1 MYNQYKSIFKATTLF
16 GGTQVCQILFNL
28 LRSKSIALLIGA
40 TGMGITTM
48 YNSSL
53 TLIITLFGMGI
64 NISVVNHLTKAY
76 DKGDEENI
84 SLITTV
90 FRRLL
95 LILSL
100 LGMIAV
106 IAFSPLLS
114 LWSFGDNSETLN
126 YCLLSVLVVMTL
138 LQQGNTA
145 ILVSMKHVKYTA
157 MSSVLSSLAT
167 LLVSVPFFYFMR
179 YEGIVPGMIFSSVC
193 SYIIS
198 LYFVSK
204 IKIKK
209 TTVSM
214 HTVVKYSKIFISLGM
229 AMVLSQ
235 LFGSLSLY
243 VINISVKSLGGLVD
257 LGFYNSAVYIVT
269 YSVMLVFSS
278 MASDYYPRLLSSLK
292 DRMFMNSVI
301 NQQTEIIILLAVP
314 ILSAMIFFTPL
325 VVRIILSSEFL
336 VIIPLLRIL
345 CIGMFLKS
353 ISYALGY
360 VSLAHGE
367 KNVYFCIEGIYSNLA
382 TVILSV
388 FFYWMYGLEGLGY
401 AMVVDFLLYF
411 FVIYIVDKYR
421 YGYIIDRR
429 VIMLVITSVLFL
441 SAMFS
446 MSFLLTEQCFY
457 VSGGFFLVVISALY
471 LYTLKKRV
479 STKKETA

>member
-1 MYNQYKSIFKATTLF
+1 MG
-16 GGTQVCQILFNL
+16 GGTWV
-28 LRSKSIALLIGA
+28 
-40 TGMGITTM
+40 
-48 YNSSL
+48 Y
-53 TLIITLFGMGI
+53 
-64 NISVVNHLTKAY
+64 
-76 DKGDEENI
+76 
-84 SLITTV
+84 
-90 FRRLL
+90 
-95 LILSL
+95 
-100 LGMIAV
+100 LGTFV
-106 IAFSPLLS
+106 
-114 LWSFGDNSETLN
+114 
-126 YCLLSVLVVMTL
+126 
-138 LQQGNTA
+138 
-145 ILVSMKHVKYTA
+145 
-157 MSSVLSSLAT
+157 
-167 LLVSVPFFYFMR
+167 R

-193 SYIIS
+193 SYLIS

-204 IKIKK
+204 INIKK
-209 TTVSM
+209 MTVSM

-325 VVRIILSSEFL
+325 VVRIILSSEFM

-367 KNVYFCIEGIYSNLA
+367 KNVYFCIASIRRRR
-382 TVILSV
+382 
-388 FFYWMYGLEGLGY
+388 Y
-401 AMVVDFLLYF
+401 AAS
-411 FVIYIVDKYR
+411 R
-421 YGYIIDRR
+421 EAR
-429 VIMLVITSVLFL
+429 
-441 SAMFS
+441 
-446 MSFLLTEQCFY
+446 
-457 VSGGFFLVVISALY
+457 
-471 LYTLKKRV
+471 
-479 STKKETA
+479 

>member
-1 MYNQYKSIFKATTLF
+1 
-16 GGTQVCQILFNL
+16 
-28 LRSKSIALLIGA
+28 
-40 TGMGITTM
+40 
-48 YNSSL
+48 
-53 TLIITLFGMGI
+53 
-64 NISVVNHLTKAY
+64 
-76 DKGDEENI
+76 
-84 SLITTV
+84 
-90 FRRLL
+90 
-95 LILSL
+95 
-100 LGMIAV
+100 
-106 IAFSPLLS
+106 
-114 LWSFGDNSETLN
+114 
-126 YCLLSVLVVMTL
+126 
-138 LQQGNTA
+138 
-145 ILVSMKHVKYTA
+145 
-157 MSSVLSSLAT
+157 
-167 LLVSVPFFYFMR
+167 
-179 YEGIVPGMIFSSVC
+179 
-193 SYIIS
+193 
-198 LYFVSK
+198 
-204 IKIKK
+204 
-209 TTVSM
+209 
-214 HTVVKYSKIFISLGM
+214 M

-235 LFGSLSLY
+235 LFGSISLY

-257 LGFYNSAVYIVT
+257 LGFYNSAVFIVM

-325 VVRIILSSEFL
+325 VVRIILSSEFM

-429 VIMLVITSVLFL
+429 VTMLVITSVLFL